1 VDPNLAVV
9 FDEAEFSEAIH
20 KKTHAGSGCANH
32 LSQYLLQSQSPKS
45 AVVSK
50 TDQRRLFFFQHN
62 WLGLILLGL
71 GGTMLGYGLLGT
83 IVVIL
88 VVVFIVRS
96 L

>member
-1 VDPNLAVV
+1 M
-9 FDEAEFSEAIH
+9 
-20 KKTHAGSGCANH
+20 
-32 LSQYLLQSQSPKS
+32 
-45 AVVSK
+45 
-50 TDQRRLFFFQHN
+50 
-62 WLGLILLGL
+62 LLGL